1 MTTSQQA
8 RPAGRRLAA
17 FDRERLRRLIVDA
30 NDGIIALAGLAEG
43 FIGAGADTSTVLVAV
58 LSGAVAG
65 GIALGGAKYA
75 EEAVERDA
83 LDVMLDEERRQLA
96 LSPEAELAELTA
108 VYEDKGLS
116 PELAAQVAVE
126 LTARDALRAHAEAE
140 YGIEPNRPVRPV
152 LAAVL
157 AGLAFAAG
165 ALLIVPGL
173 LATPTN
179 TRVLTT
185 FVAVTLS
192 LSATSFVL
200 ARWGDVP
207 VGRTM
212 LRTVSVGIAAMLV
225 SFGVGSLF
233 EL

>member
-1 MTTSQQA
+1 MTTSQQV
-8 RPAGRRLAA
+8 RAGQRLAY
-17 FDRERLRRLIVDA
+17 FDREQRRRLIVEA

-58 LSGAVAG
+58 VAGAVAG
-65 GIALGGAKYA
+65 GIALGGAKYT

-83 LDVMLDEERRQLA
+83 LNTVLDEERRQLT
-96 LSPEAELAELTA
+96 LSPEAELAELA
-108 VYEDKGLS
+108 ALYEDKGLS
-116 PELAAQVAVE
+116 PELAAQVAAE
-126 LTARDALRAHAEAE
+126 LSARDALRAHAEAE
-140 YGIEPNRPVRPV
+140 YGIEVTRPVRPV
-152 LAAVL
+152 LSGVL

-165 ALLIVPGL
+165 ALLVVPGL

-179 TRVLTT
+179 TRLLTT
-185 FVAVTLS
+185 FVAVALS

-200 ARWGDVP
+200 ARWGNVP
-207 VGRTM
+207 VGRTI
-212 LRTVSVGIAAMLV
+212 LRTVSVGVAAMLI